1 MGKRARRSQTRF
13 ARKVVP
19 AAIKQMETAF
29 SVGRPRARLGRP
41 DKFYADYG
49 LQFAGR
55 RLPTRSV
62 NNNIAFSMN
71 GTRSLLDNVP
81 VKKHT
86 MLSAGLPQHLLR
98 GSSIGRYADLLQRPA
113 PSLEPSATPGSNR
126 LPSAIQS
133 AGRPNRGQFFTY
145 QCGESVQATGT

>member
-19 AAIKQMETAF
+19 AAIKQMEAAF

-55 RLPTRSV
+55 RLLTRSV
-62 NNNIAFSMN
+62 NNNIGFSMN
-71 GTRSLLDNVP
+71 GTRALLDHVL

-98 GSSIGRYADLLQRPA
+98 GSSIGRYAVQRPA
-113 PSLEPSATPGSNR
+113 PSRERSATPGSNR
-126 LPSAIQS
+126 LPSAVQS
-133 AGRPNRGQFFTY
+133 AGRPNRGQLFTY
-145 QCGESVQATGT
+145 RCGESVQATGT